1 MNYMAPIFVL
11 RDPTGG
17 IVIDIYLRIVATG
30 GVLGTAVLSTPKLV
44 TFFGKH
50 YNNFRLR
57 RFIRNR
63 RNEMKRNAFC
73 LRTADKDLSRTR
85 QYSGR
90 LSFNDAYEEKAREMF
105 KRLTL
110 KIHEDP
116 NQLINVPDAFK
127 VSREHSQQRMPPD
140 PGQSQSVPNEIKE
153 LETHQ

>member
-1 MNYMAPIFVL
+1 MAPIFVL

-50 YNNFRLR
+50 YNNFRLQ

-63 RNEMKRNAFC
+63 RNEMKRNASC

-85 QYSGR
+85 
-90 LSFNDAYEEKAREMF
+90 
-105 KRLTL
+105 
-110 KIHEDP
+110 
-116 NQLINVPDAFK
+116 
-127 VSREHSQQRMPPD
+127 
-140 PGQSQSVPNEIKE
+140 
-153 LETHQ
+153 